1 MPYGGLKKLIYE
13 EKITETDTVCLVI
26 TGNGLKDVNA
36 VKGTINKTSLSFEE
50 VMKRFEE

>member
-13 EKITETDTVCLVI
+13 EKISKSDTVCLVI

-36 VKGTINKTSLSFEE
+36 VKGSISRETLSFEE
-50 VMKRFEE
+50 AMKRFEE